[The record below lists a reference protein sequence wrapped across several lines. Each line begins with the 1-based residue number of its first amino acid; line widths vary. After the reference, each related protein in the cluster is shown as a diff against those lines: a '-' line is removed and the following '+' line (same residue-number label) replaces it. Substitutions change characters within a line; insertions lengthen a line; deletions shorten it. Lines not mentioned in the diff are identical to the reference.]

1 MDNCTPFRESRFWI
15 GRNEK
20 LVLQSLQS
28 SFVVVQTSNASLTY
42 FLCICICIYICILFV
57 FVSTFVFVFH
67 LWNLPLWGNVYKQSA
82 SLAYFHIYRNPFSQ
96 TFFQS
101 SIQNSDF
108 PIFRRTLFSFCYGT
122 IYKYHPCES
131 VLSCLRY
138 MRRRR
143 NLTALQVGKE

>member
-1 MDNCTPFRESRFWI
+1 MWGLMNGISDTPSRPLGHHIHLATPGAPCKNLAKTFFGI
-15 GRNEK
+15 
-20 LVLQSLQS
+20 
-28 SFVVVQTSNASLTY
+28 T
-42 FLCICICIYICILFV
+42 V
-57 FVSTFVFVFH
+57 FVYLSVFVFVFH
-67 LWNLPLWGNVYKQSA
+67 LCNLPLWGNVYKQSA

-101 SIQNSDF
+101 SIQNSVF

-122 IYKYHPCES
+122 IYKYHPCGS

>member
-42 FLCICICIYICILFV
+42 FLCLFFV
-57 FVSTFVFVFH
+57 FAFVHVFVFTFVFVFH
-67 LWNLPLWGNVYKQSA
+67 LCNLPLWGNVYKQSA

-96 TFFQS
+96 SSFQS

-108 PIFRRTLFSFCYGT
+108 PIFRRTLFSFCYGN
-122 IYKYHPCES
+122 IYKYHPCGS